1 MRMDRDAQQ
10 YVKVGVTKDDA
21 DPTDDLTVQMAIVVE
36 GTRPS
41 SYTTAS
47 WASSTFTQGGK
58 TYRYAQLLVAGSS
71 GAATGSQDVTLSPSS
86 YPARFDVYV
95 KVTDFP
101 EVPVFEAGVLTVV

>member
-10 YVKVGVTKDDA
+10 YVKVGVTKDSA
-21 DPTDDLTVQMAIVVE
+21 DPGDDLSVAIAIVAE
-36 GTRPS
+36 GTRPD

-47 WASSTFTQGGK
+47 WAGDTFTQGGK

-71 GAATGSQDVTLSPSS
+71 DAETGSQDVTLSPSS

-101 EVPVFEAGVLTVV
+101 EVPVFDAGVLTVT